1 MSEED
6 HTPLSEVFADSSE
19 ANDVIVDDVEETTAT
34 AEPEQVDEEVA
45 ADETVEEVAAPT
57 AETQD
62 ASKEANAFKAMALD
76 ERAKR
81 QALQSQLDNL
91 QKPVETPDA
100 FVNPDEAIAHGDNN
114 IRYEFNERLLNM
126 SEAQAKLRHEDF
138 EDMKTVFFDEMA
150 ASNPDLMTQANAQPD
165 PYEFV
170 YQQAKT
176 HNEFKG
182 VNSVD
187 DLKAKIEVELR
198 AKLEAE
204 YAEKANAAT
213 EKAISNALPQSLS
226 NTTAKGGNTQP
237 EWGGVTPLSKIF
249 SS

>member
-6 HTPLSEVFADSSE
+6 QTPLSEVFSGGSE
-19 ANDVIVDDVEETTAT
+19 ANDVIVDDVEETTAE
-34 AEPEQVDEEVA
+34 AEPEQVEETA
-45 ADETVEEVAAPT
+45 EAEETVEEVAAPT

-62 ASKEANAFKAMALD
+62 TTKEANAFKAMALD
-76 ERAKR
+76 ERTKR
-81 QALQSQLDNL
+81 QALETQIAAM
-91 QKPVETPDA
+91 QKPKETPDA

-114 IRYEFNERLLNM
+114 LRYEFNERLLNM
-126 SEAQAKLRHEDF
+126 SEAQAKLRHDDF
-138 EDMKTVFFDEMA
+138 DDMKVVFFDEMA
-150 ASNPDLMTQANAQPD
+150 ANNPDLMTQANAQPD

-187 DLKAKIEVELR
+187 DLKAKIEVEVR

-204 YAEKANAAT
+204 YADKANAAT

-226 NTTAKGGNTQP
+226 NTTAKGGNTAP
-237 EWGGVTPLSKIF
+237 EWEGAMPLNKIF
-249 SS
+249 SN

>member
-6 HTPLSEVFADSSE
+6 QTPLSEVFSDSSE

-34 AEPEQVDEEVA
+34 AEPEQVEDEPKAE
-45 ADETVEEVAAPT
+45 ETVEEVAAPT
-57 AETQD
+57 AETVD
-62 ASKEANAFKAMALD
+62 NTKEANAFKAMALD
-76 ERAKR
+76 ERTKR
-81 QALQSQLDNL
+81 QALESQLASL

-100 FVNPDEAIAHGDNN
+100 FVNPDEAIAHGDNT
-114 IRYEFNERLLNM
+114 IRHEFNERFLNM
-126 SEAQAKLRHEDF
+126 SESQARSRHDDF
-138 EDMKTVFFDEMA
+138 DSMNDVFFNEMA
-150 ASNPDLMTQANAQPD
+150 ATNPDLINQANKAPD

-187 DLKAKIEVELR
+187 DLRSKIEVEIR

-204 YAEKANAAT
+204 YADKANVAT

-237 EWGGVTPLSKIF
+237 EWEGAMPLNKIF
-249 SS
+249 GS